1 MNHREQNTRP
11 GCPFC
16 GEEIESRR
24 IAQEGSVFAV
34 RDRYPVTPLHTLVLP
49 RRHVAD
55 YFDLRP
61 QERADAEALLQRL
74 RQDILEK
81 DPSVTGFNVGVNCG
95 RAAGQTIPHVHI
107 HLIPRR
113 EGDVANPTGGVR
125 GVIPERMDYT
135 AKKSNL

>member
-1 MNHREQNTRP
+1 MNERERNTRQ

-16 GEEIESRR
+16 GVEIEGRS

-34 RDRYPVTPLHTLVLP
+34 RDKYPVTPLHTLVLP

-55 YFDLRP
+55 YFDLLP
-61 QERADAEALLQRL
+61 EERADAEALLRRL
-74 RQDILEK
+74 RAAILEE

-95 RAAGQTIPHVHI
+95 GAAGQTILHVHI

-113 EGDVANPTGGVR
+113 DGDVDNPTGGVR

-135 AKKSNL
+135 AGTF

>member
-1 MNHREQNTRP
+1 MNDGEKKRRP

-16 GEEIESRR
+16 GEAIQDRI

-55 YFDLRP
+55 YFDLQP
-61 QERADAEALLQRL
+61 EESADAEALLRRL
-74 RQDILEK
+74 RQDIVKE

-95 RAAGQTIPHVHI
+95 TAAGQTILHVHI

-113 EGDVANPTGGVR
+113 DGDLANPTGGVR
-125 GVIPERMDYT
+125 GVIPEKMDYT
-135 AKKSNL
+135 AEKA